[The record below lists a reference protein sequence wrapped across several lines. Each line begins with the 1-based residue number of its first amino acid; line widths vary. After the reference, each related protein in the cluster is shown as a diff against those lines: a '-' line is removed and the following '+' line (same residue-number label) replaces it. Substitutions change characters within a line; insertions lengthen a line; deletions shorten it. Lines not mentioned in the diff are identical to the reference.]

1 VELRHTRTVWKL
13 IPVVLAA
20 IAVAVWYPPWRW
32 YALGWAVPLALVLLF
47 SAAIWIRK
55 RRQPEADEMDEQTEI
70 LHDLREAA
78 AWLFSFLP

>member
-1 VELRHTRTVWKL
+1 MWKVTVVL
-13 IPVVLAA
+13 LAA

-32 YALGWAVPLALVLLF
+32 YAVGWAVPLGLILFF

-55 RRQPEADEMDEQTEI
+55 RRHAEIDEMDEQTEI
-70 LHDLREAA
+70 FQDLREAA